1 VVASYLGGGIFQFP
15 RELATFGGPD
25 AGWSYLLLTAGYFAL
40 IYVFLKIAA
49 IDPTHSFGRVTSDLL
64 TPVLGLPIRWFR
76 IVVHLLLAVVVV
88 ANFGQVL
95 RTYFLMG
102 TPQWALEGALVA
114 TALYTAW
121 YGTAVLGRTLET
133 GFVPTLLASL
143 LIGLL
148 VIGRMRFAWAILPTW
163 HVALEPTL
171 LGAYHSAYIFIG
183 FEMVVQLYRH
193 VRYDERQAAVR
204 WALGLYTATAGFFA
218 FGFVLVM
225 GTEGPDAL
233 VQAQWPPVSAL
244 RLANLRGFFINKLGL
259 LVVVVWGLFT
269 MGFVAVRFWC
279 LSHDLTE
286 TSDGR
291 VTPLYYHLA
300 LVGTALTT
308 LLISQLLSNVVVLVH
323 LFQVWGLP
331 IIVGYLV
338 LMPILILPA
347 AWLRR
352 RVKPRLA
359 GSRAD

>member
-1 VVASYLGGGIFQFP
+1 MVASYLGVGIFQFP

-25 AGWSYLLLTAGYFAL
+25 ACWSYLLLTTGYFLL
-40 IYVFLKIAA
+40 IYLFLKIAA
-49 IDPTHSFGRVTSDLL
+49 IDPEHSFGHLTSDLL
-64 TPVLGLPIRWFR
+64 TPLLGFSIRWFR
-76 IVVHLLLAVVVV
+76 IGVHLLLAVVVV

-102 TPQWALEGALVA
+102 TPQWALEGALVG
-114 TALYTAW
+114 TALYAAW

-148 VIGRMRFAWAILPTW
+148 VIGRMRFAWAILPSS
-163 HVALEPTL
+163 HIAVRPTL
-171 LGAYHSAYIFIG
+171 LGAYHSAYLFIG
-183 FEMVVQLYRH
+183 FEMLVQLYRH
-193 VRYDERQAAVR
+193 VRVDQRRAAVR
-204 WALGLYTATAGFFA
+204 WALSLYSATAAFFA

-225 GTEGPDAL
+225 GTEGPAAL
-233 VQAQWPPVSAL
+233 MQAQWPPVSAL

-286 TSDGR
+286 TGDGR
-291 VTPLYYHLA
+291 VSSTYYHLA
-300 LVGTALTT
+300 LVATALTT

-331 IIVGYLV
+331 IILGYL
-338 LMPILILPA
+338 LAMPMLILPTV
-347 AWLRR
+347 WLRNR
-352 RVKPRLA
+352 FRPRLA
-359 GSRAD
+359 PSPPH